1 MLYLASKSP
10 RRRELL
16 EQLGPPFRALDVDVP
31 EWRAAGE
38 SPQAYVHR
46 VSLDKARAGLAAV
59 AGEPDAAVLAG
70 DTEVVLD
77 GEVFGKPQDAA
88 SAVTMLGKLSGRVH
102 EVVSSL
108 WLATQDREESA
119 QCVSRVTFE
128 TLDAATMDSYI
139 GTGEFHGKA
148 GGYAI
153 QGRAAAFITHLD
165 GSYSAVM
172 GLPLHETAV
181 LLRRFGMWP
190 T

>member
-16 EQLGPPFRALDVDVP
+16 TQLGVPFHPLDVDVP
-31 EWRAAGE
+31 ECRGGEE
-38 SPQAYVHR
+38 SPREYVHR

-59 AGEPDAAVLAG
+59 ASDSEAFVLAG

-77 GEVFGKPQDAA
+77 GEVFGKPADAA
-88 SAVTMLGKLSGRVH
+88 AARVMLEKLSGRVH

-108 WLATQDREESA
+108 WLVSSDHEESA
-119 QCVSRVTFE
+119 RCVSRVSFE
-128 TLDAATMDSYI
+128 KLDAASMDAYI
-139 GTGEFHGKA
+139 ATGEFHGKA

-165 GSYSAVM
+165 GSHSAVM
-172 GLPLHETAV
+172 GLPVHEAAV
-181 LLRRFGMWP
+181 MLRRCGLWP
-190 T
+190 A